1 MFSTGK
7 NGSRTIATEENCS
20 PTLTLT
26 LTLSQTLSK
35 EGGEGGNFPPGQL
48 SAKTKETKHRKEIRN
63 TRRKKT
69 EDAKFYKIK
78 TNFSE

>member
-1 MFSTGK
+1 MLPNPNPNPNAK
-7 NGSRTIATEENCS
+7 PNPKQR
-20 PTLTLT
+20 
-26 LTLSQTLSK
+26 
-35 EGGEGGNFPPGQL
+35 GGGGGNFPPGQL